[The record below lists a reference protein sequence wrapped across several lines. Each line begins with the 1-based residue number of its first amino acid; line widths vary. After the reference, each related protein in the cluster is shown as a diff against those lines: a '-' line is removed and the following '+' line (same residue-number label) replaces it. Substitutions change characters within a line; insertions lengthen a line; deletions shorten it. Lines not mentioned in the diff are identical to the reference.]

1 VRRRPES
8 LWRNGAFRN
17 LWLAHSVS
25 LVGTHVTMLAFPM
38 AALLLHA
45 SALEVSLLAAV
56 EFVPVL
62 LLGLPAG
69 AWVERLPLRPVLIV
83 TDLVR
88 AAALVTVPVA
98 YALDLL
104 TMPLLYVVAFA
115 IGLGTL
121 FFDVAQLSLLPGLVE
136 EEQLTSGNAKLE
148 SSRSVAQLAGPAVGG
163 VLVQALTAPVA
174 LAADVLT
181 YLASAAFL
189 IRVPGAVAG
198 AAGDSVATERIED
211 PEATDGG
218 LRAEIGEGL
227 RFVFGHRLLRPIVLC
242 AAAAELAFAAL
253 LALQVVYA
261 VNVLHLSAGVVGAAL
276 AVGNAGGLLG
286 AMLSAPAVERFGP
299 GKALIGSVAV
309 FAAGA
314 LMIPMAGG
322 AVGLGA
328 GLFVVYLGVVLF
340 NVVQVTLCQMATPA
354 RLLGRMNATLRF
366 ITWGTV
372 PVGAALG
379 GVLVAPLGLRG
390 VLWLAG
396 AITVV
401 SIVPPLFSPVRAL
414 MSYPSAG
421 EPAADEPVRAGSS
434 A

>member
-1 VRRRPES
+1 MRRRPDHI
-8 LWRNGAFRN
+8 WRNGAFRN
-17 LWLAHSVS
+17 LWAAHSVS
-25 LVGTHVTMLAFPM
+25 LVGTHLTMLAFPM
-38 AALLLHA
+38 VALLLGA

-69 AWVERLPLRPVLIV
+69 AWVERLPLRPVLIA

-98 YALDLL
+98 YALDML
-104 TMPLLYVVAFA
+104 TMPLLYAVAFA

-121 FFDVAQLSLLPGLVE
+121 FFDVAQLSLLPSIVD

-148 SSRSVAQLAGPAVGG
+148 SSRSVAQLAGPAAGG
-163 VLVQALTAPVA
+163 VLIQALTAPVA
-174 LAADVLT
+174 LAVDVLS
-181 YLASAAFL
+181 YLASAVFL
-189 IRVPGAVAG
+189 LRVPGGARDDVRAG
-198 AAGDSVATERIED
+198 KARPPAERQ
-211 PEATDGG
+211 G
-218 LRAEIGEGL
+218 LRAEISEGL
-227 RFVFGHRLLRPIVLC
+227 RFVFGHRLLRPVTLC
-242 AAAAELAFAAL
+242 AAAAELAFAAV

-261 VNVLHLSAGVVGAAL
+261 VDTLHLSAGAVGAAL
-276 AVGNAGGLLG
+276 AIGNAGGLLG
-286 AMLSAPAVERFGP
+286 AVLSTPAVERLGP
-299 GKALIGSVAV
+299 GRALIGSVAV

-314 LMIPMAGG
+314 LMIPLAGG
-322 AVGLGA
+322 AAGFAA

-340 NVVQVTLCQMATPA
+340 NVVQVTLCQTATPA

-372 PVGAALG
+372 PLGAALG
-379 GVLVAPLGLRG
+379 GLLVAPLGLRG

-396 AITVV
+396 AITVL
-401 SIVPPLFSPVRAL
+401 SLVPPLLSPVRAL
-414 MSYPSAG
+414 TSYPSAD
-421 EPAADEPVRAGSS
+421 EPAADQPVRAGSP

>member
-1 VRRRPES
+1 MRRRPES

-56 EFVPVL
+56 EFLPVL

-69 AWVERLPLRPVLIV
+69 AWVERLPLRPVLII

-148 SSRSVAQLAGPAVGG
+148 TSRSVAQLAGPAVGG

-174 LAADVLT
+174 LAMDVLS
-181 YLASAAFL
+181 YLASAVFL
-189 IRVPGAVAG
+189 LRVP
-198 AAGDSVATERIED
+198 ATTTEAIVEN
-211 PEATDGG
+211 PEPATKNEG

-242 AAAAELAFAAL
+242 AGAAELAFAAV

-276 AVGNAGGLLG
+276 AIGNAGGLLG
-286 AMLSAPAVERFGP
+286 AMLSTPAVERFGP
-299 GKALIGSVAV
+299 GRALIGSVAV

-322 AVGLGA
+322 AVGFGA

-340 NVVQVTLCQMATPA
+340 NVVQTTLCQMATPA

-372 PVGAALG
+372 PLGAALG
-379 GVLVAPLGLRG
+379 GLLVAPLGLRG

-414 MSYPSAG
+414 MSYPSAN
-421 EPAADEPVRAGSS
+421 EPAADEPVRAGSP